1 MGVGR
6 RNDRGVHL
14 ANWVVQ
20 NGFHILSRQTS
31 AHDINESW
39 TCQRY
44 FDDTRVQLDFILGDP
59 KASVAQVWLDNILPI
74 GLDHRCVHCIVT
86 WTAQG
91 RAKELPAKGFKNW
104 KPYLDENGEATSYQ
118 SKLLHIEA
126 SNSGN
131 VNEQLSKLEENI
143 LMAGR
148 EGGEC
153 KRIQSRFLPSDDLKQ
168 LRLQRRMAQDRGI
181 KKELSFEIVKL
192 HRRELRKWKS
202 SNLQMHLCQP
212 NQWKILQ
219 RLQHGIGRQIAD
231 QPPPD
236 DFADMLENIFSGH
249 PSNPSP
255 PPQLT
260 EADWN
265 LQELKIA
272 IKRMKANK
280 ASDECGLVAELLHFA
295 PENVWCTILNI
306 MNTILRDGEIPCAWR
321 KTLFQMLPKNET
333 IQGHN

>member
-1 MGVGR
+1 MPGDCPVKQSENLRLLRFKKER
-6 RNDRGVHL
+6 RKKK
-14 ANWVVQ
+14 WT
-20 NGFHILSRQTS
+20 NGKYWHKIRRFGYTSRRTS
-31 AHDINESW
+31 
-39 TCQRY
+39 
-44 FDDTRVQLDFILGDP
+44 FI
-59 KASVAQVWLDNILPI
+59 S
-74 GLDHRCVHCIVT
+74 
-86 WTAQG
+86 
-91 RAKELPAKGFKNW
+91 
-104 KPYLDENGEATSYQ
+104 ATSYQ

-126 SNSGN
+126 HNSGN
-131 VNEQLSKLEENI
+131 VNEQLLKLEEDI

-153 KRIQSRFLPSDDLKQ
+153 IRIQTRFLLSDDLKH
-168 LRLQRRMAQDRGI
+168 LRLQRLMAQDRGI
-181 KKELSFEIVKL
+181 KRKLSFEIVKL
-192 HRRELRKWKS
+192 QRREFRKWKS
-202 SNLQMHLCQP
+202 SNLQMHLSQP

-231 QPPPD
+231 QPPPN

-280 ASDECGLVAELLHFA
+280 ASDECGLVAKLLHFA

-306 MNTILRDGEIPCAWR
+306 MNTILRNGEIHTC
-321 KTLFQMLPKNET
+321 
-333 IQGHN
+333 